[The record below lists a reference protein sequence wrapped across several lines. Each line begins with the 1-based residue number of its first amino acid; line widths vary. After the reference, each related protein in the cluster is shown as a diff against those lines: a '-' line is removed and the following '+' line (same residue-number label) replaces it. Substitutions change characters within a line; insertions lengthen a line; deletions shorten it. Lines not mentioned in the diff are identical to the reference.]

1 MSQELIKQRI
11 EAPETVEK
19 FGKIFSAIHKKEI
32 EEAKQMFEVER
43 FHFLKEC
50 SEKGLTDVS
59 EISAMGCFLDV
70 ISNGLSFAS
79 GAKHVYLM
87 SRNVKTGKKDGN
99 NKDIYEKRLVYSTS
113 PDGKIYQAQRAGS
126 IDYVT
131 KPVIVYEGDEF
142 AVGTNDQGEQIIRH
156 QVKFPRTSQKII
168 AGYVYV
174 VQKNGKREP
183 YWMDMNDIERLKKYS
198 SIQNSRWD
206 DVQKRRVPGDP
217 NALYSA
223 SNGQIDQGF
232 FGAKLINFALKNV
245 RKTGTASQFEV
256 DADPG
261 DELPVIDQ
269 SSTYTPTLIAE
280 PVQQPPVTTITES
293 ETTSTNKK
301 PMPF

>member
-1 MSQELIKQRI
+1 MSQELIRQRI
-11 EAPETVEK
+11 EAPETVTK
-19 FGKIFSAIHKKEI
+19 FSVIFGAIHKVESDV
-32 EEAKQMFEVER
+32 AKQMFEVER

-87 SRNVKTGKKDGN
+87 FRNVKTTNGF
-99 NKDIYEKRLVYSTS
+99 EKRMVYSTS
-113 PDGKIYQAQRAGS
+113 PDGKIFQAQRAGS

-142 AVGTNDQGEQIIRH
+142 AVGTNDQGEQIVRH
-156 QVKFPRTSQKII
+156 QVKFPRSSQRIV
-168 AGYVYV
+168 AGYVYI

-183 YWMDMNDIERLKKYS
+183 FWMDMNDITRLKGYS
-198 SIQNSRWD
+198 ERQN
-206 DVQKRRVPGDP
+206 KGNP
-217 NALYSA
+217 NALYS
-223 SNGQIDQGF
+223 NNGGQIDPGF

-245 RKTGTASQFEV
+245 RKSGTASQFEV

-269 SSTYTPTLIAE
+269 AANYSPTMITA
-280 PVQQPPVTTITES
+280 PVDQGHTQVQQPSPVGVS

>member
-1 MSQELIKQRI
+1 MSQELIRQRI
-11 EAPETVEK
+11 EAPDTVEK
-19 FGKIFSAIHKKEI
+19 FGKIFGAIHKVETDT
-32 EEAKQMFEVER
+32 AKQMFEVER

-87 SRNVKTGKKDGN
+87 FRNVKTANG
-99 NKDIYEKRLVYSTS
+99 YEKRMVYSTS
-113 PDGKIYQAQRAGS
+113 PDGKIFQAQRAGS

-156 QVKFPRTSQKII
+156 QVRFPRASQKII

-183 YWMDMNDIERLKKYS
+183 FWMDMNDIERLKRYS
-198 SIQNSRWD
+198 SNQNSKWD

-217 NALYSA
+217 NALYNV
-223 SNGQIDQGF
+223 NGQIDTGF

-269 SSTYTPTLIAE
+269 SASYVPAMIASPVTNSSDINNISSPAAE
-280 PVQQPPVTTITES
+280 PVI
-293 ETTSTNKK
+293 ETTAASKK